1 MLCAKRWYRYAD
13 ECRECPKGVP
23 VGVILLAVLGGGF
36 LLYVSSMLSKFT
48 TPQAVALLRSLI
60 QYLQYLSLSL
70 SINVRWPAALLRFFA
85 YLRAL
90 TNGIDLAAP
99 ECVSNNWSYALY
111 VQLLCAGL
119 AIIFALLALRH
130 EWVRF
135 RKRSIRLRPLGALH
149 RRRDSWWA
157 YLPFGA
163 PLVLWTRE
171 DNEALLQRVHE
182 LNVLTNSIKATG
194 AFILSFR

>member
-149 RRRDSWWA
+149 RRRDTWWE
-157 YLPFGA
+157 YVPFVA
-163 PLVLWTRE
+163 PLVPWTQE